1 MVEDR
6 VVVGLSSGEY
16 GGGEGWVVEV
26 GTGGDIL
33 RG

>member
-6 VVVGLSSGEY
+6 VSSGEY

-26 GTGGDIL
+26 GSGGDVM